1 MSGALMS
8 PDAAAECNCAAATAR
23 MMSMAIESASHP
35 KDLLQWDGEGEAPF
49 YFEVFGET
57 SPVLDVAYA
66 EVVPPGTAGDGPQT
80 IQSAPVYEYWWTI
93 GHPGHRPEHSGP
105 LKHITGPDDLWA
117 RLPDPA
123 ARVYVYFPMGGGW
136 RVKELAATVKYMS
149 PVAHEQSFWEK
160 AAQDW
165 QAVQPLADDASKLAS
180 AVGPVAGSAA
190 SGSVKMLGAM
200 AQLKL
205 SSVPPVKGFEWS
217 AGKVAFGNKD
227 HGGVAQ
233 GVMWTL
239 PASMFRELGGRLTGS
254 LAVSFIPDRRQAPG
268 TVCASTPEPESLD
281 LLAHAVVYSPEGH
294 ERDHWAPADRSFVHL
309 HLAPR
314 IQVSGSK
321 REEHCL

>member
-1 MSGALMS
+1 M
-8 PDAAAECNCAAATAR
+8 T
-23 MMSMAIESASHP
+23 IESASHP
-35 KDLLQWDGEGEAPF
+35 KDLSRWDGEDGDPF

-66 EVVPPGTAGDGPQT
+66 EVIPPGAVEGGTQT
-80 IQSAPVYEYWWTI
+80 TQTTPVYEYWWTI
-93 GHPGHRPEHSGP
+93 GHPGHRPEHSGL
-105 LKHITGPDDLWA
+105 LKHIKGPDDLWA

-136 RVKELAATVKYMS
+136 RIKEMAATVKYMS

-180 AVGPVAGSAA
+180 SASPVAGAAA
-190 SGSVKMLGAM
+190 SGSIKLLGAM

-254 LAVSFIPDRRQAPG
+254 LAVSFIPDRRQPPD
-268 TVCASTPEPESLD
+268 TVSAVTPQPEPRA

-294 ERDHWAPADRSFVHL
+294 EHDHWAPTDRSFVHL
-309 HLAPR
+309 RLAPR
-314 IQVSGSK
+314 LPDGSSV
-321 REEHCL
+321 RDT